1 MVLTAFDPL
10 REFGGVA
17 LALALG
23 LLIGVQRG
31 WALRDAAPG
40 SRFAGLRTF
49 GLLGLAGGLA
59 GYLQSRAEGLALV
72 LLAAVAAL
80 VVAGYWR
87 TSQRS
92 GPISGNVSGTGS
104 LVGLLALACGFL
116 AATGEQ
122 VLATAATGSM
132 VLLLAMRNQLHRW
145 IARLDEAEM
154 LAIARFA
161 LIALV
166 ILPLLPDRAYGP
178 FDAWNPRHLWLVVV
192 LVSGFSFA
200 GYIAGKLLGPAR
212 GTIATAAAGAIVSS
226 TAVTA
231 ALANRMRET
240 DGPVPVLS
248 AGVAAASA
256 VMFARVMVLTALL
269 APFALPTL
277 AKVAVPALLV
287 SLGFAAWQLARAR
300 GAALSGAATMTVKNP
315 FDIGPALLLMALV
328 MALTWAA
335 RWVLHRYGDAGLATV
350 LALSGTVD
358 VDSAI
363 ITMGS
368 LPKGTLAPHMA
379 GLVLVPPI
387 LLNTLVKAG
396 AAVSIAGWHRAKV
409 AALSLLASTAAA
421 LVALAGVWI

>member
-1 MVLTAFDPL
+1 MDLTAFDPL

-31 WALRDAAPG
+31 WASRDAAPG

-49 GLLGLAGGLA
+49 GLLGLAGGLG

-92 GPISGNVSGTGS
+92 GPVSGTGS

-116 AATGEQ
+116 AATGQQ

-231 ALANRMRET
+231 ALANRMREA

-287 SLGFAAWQLARAR
+287 SLGFAAWQLWRAR

-328 MALTWAA
+328 MVLTWAA

-350 LALSGTVD
+350 LALSGMVD

-409 AALSLLASTAAA
+409 AALSLLASTSAA
-421 LVALAGVWI
+421 LVALAMVWV

>member
-1 MVLTAFDPL
+1 MDLTAFDPL

-31 WALRDAAPG
+31 WASRDAAPG

-49 GLLGLAGGLA
+49 GLLGLAGGLG

-92 GPISGNVSGTGS
+92 GPVSGTGS

-116 AATGEQ
+116 AATGQQ

-231 ALANRMRET
+231 ALANRMREA

-287 SLGFAAWQLARAR
+287 SLGFAAWQLWRAR

-328 MALTWAA
+328 MVLTWAA

-350 LALSGTVD
+350 LALSGMVD

-368 LPKGTLAPHMA
+368 LPKGTLAPHLA

-396 AAVSIAGWHRAKV
+396 AAISIAGWHRAKV
-409 AALSLLASTAAA
+409 AALSLLASTGAA
-421 LVALAGVWI
+421 LVALAMVWV

>member
-1 MVLTAFDPL
+1 MDLTAFDPL

-31 WALRDAAPG
+31 WASRDAAPG

-49 GLLGLAGGLA
+49 GLLGLAGGLG

-92 GPISGNVSGTGS
+92 GPVSGTGS

-116 AATGEQ
+116 AATGQQ

-231 ALANRMRET
+231 ALANRMREA

-287 SLGFAAWQLARAR
+287 SLGFAAWQLWRAR
-300 GAALSGAATMTVKNP
+300 GAALAGAATMTVKNP

-328 MALTWAA
+328 MVLTWAA

-350 LALSGTVD
+350 LALSGMVD

-409 AALSLLASTAAA
+409 AALSLLASTSAA
-421 LVALAGVWI
+421 LVALAMVWV